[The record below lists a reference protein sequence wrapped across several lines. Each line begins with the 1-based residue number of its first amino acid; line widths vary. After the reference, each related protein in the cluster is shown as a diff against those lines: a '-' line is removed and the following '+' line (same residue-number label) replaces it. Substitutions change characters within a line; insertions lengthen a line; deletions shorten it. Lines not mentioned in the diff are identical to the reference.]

1 MKTVQ
6 QWLRET
12 DARDVVDQFLA
23 ACPPETWRVKAAG
36 ISVSE
41 AYKRME
47 DKLYAFIDKLRSLT
61 PEAQDDMVFFA
72 YPSRKGDSSECLT
85 TMIDRSELIDS
96 QGKYYGWMTTNRAA
110 LMGYSIADTDYTV
123 RHMPEVLAAILNEA
137 SFMGYEDAEFN
148 KNCEEL
154 FASLEK
160 SMEDIDNGRVIS
172 ADKLWEHL
180 GFERP
185 DKDEDEEMLD
195 KKVRVAQI
203 EYENYCRTREYE
215 KVRQLL
221 LPRQE

>member
-1 MKTVQ
+1 
-6 QWLRET
+6 
-12 DARDVVDQFLA
+12 
-23 ACPPETWRVKAAG
+23 
-36 ISVSE
+36 
-41 AYKRME
+41 
-47 DKLYAFIDKLRSLT
+47 
-61 PEAQDDMVFFA
+61 
-72 YPSRKGDSSECLT
+72 
-85 TMIDRSELIDS
+85 
-96 QGKYYGWMTTNRAA
+96 
-110 LMGYSIADTDYTV
+110 MGYSIADTDYTV

-180 GFERP
+180 GLERP

-215 KVRQLL
+215 KVRQHL